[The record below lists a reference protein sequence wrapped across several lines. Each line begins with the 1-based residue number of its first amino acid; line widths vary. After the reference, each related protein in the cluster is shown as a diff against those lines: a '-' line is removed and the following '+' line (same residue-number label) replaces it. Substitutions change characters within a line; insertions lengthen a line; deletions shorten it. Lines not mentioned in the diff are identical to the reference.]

1 MISYLLEPTLTTGE
15 DAQQVG
21 ENLIIA
27 IDGPAGA
34 GKSSV
39 AKALSAHL
47 NIDRL
52 DTGSM
57 YRAVAA
63 AALSH
68 LVDLHDF
75 ERLVA
80 LSRGL
85 EVTSEGRCL
94 VHGEDVSHALRDP
107 ETNTAVS
114 VVAATSEVRTIL
126 VALQRSW
133 ARDRSMAGVIEGRD
147 IASVVFPDA
156 RLKIYLTASVEERA
170 RRRSDEGAA
179 SILRRDQVDTS
190 RTASPLVLADGSHEL
205 DTTGRSIEDVTSEI
219 LSWLQ

>member
-1 MISYLLEPTLTTGE
+1 MLTTE
-15 DAQQVG
+15 QNSEAQAD
-21 ENLIIA
+21 NLIIA

-39 AKALSAHL
+39 AKALSEQL
-47 NIDRL
+47 LIDRL

-63 AALSH
+63 AALASGAE
-68 LVDLHDF
+68 LHDV
-75 ERLVA
+75 EELIRLA
-80 LSRGL
+80 NGL
-85 EVTSEGRCL
+85 EVTGEGRCL
-94 VHGEDVSHALRDP
+94 VHGTDVSPLLRDAA
-107 ETNTAVS
+107 TNSAVS
-114 VVAATSEVRTIL
+114 VVAAPSEVRAVL

-133 ARDRSMAGVIEGRD
+133 AKARSMAGVIEGRD

-179 SILRRDQVDTS
+179 SIVRRDAVDST
-190 RTASPLVLADGSHEL
+190 RAASPLRLADGSREL
-205 DTTGRSIEDVTSEI
+205 DTTGRSIDDVTNEI
-219 LSWLQ
+219 LSWLK

>member
-1 MISYLLEPTLTTGE
+1 MISYLLEPTLTTSE

-39 AKALSAHL
+39 AKALSAQL

-68 LVDLHDF
+68 SVDLHDF

-133 ARDRSMAGVIEGRD
+133 ARNRSMAGVIEGRD

-190 RTASPLVLADGSHEL
+190 RTASPLVLADGSREL
-205 DTTGRSIEDVTSEI
+205 DTTGRSIADVTSEI